1 MKGTR
6 EIAFPAYR
14 HVFRRGAR
22 GRYHSTRRGEG
33 GTLVH
38 VLFYEKEGF
47 FSSWGAAEDRTDTE
61 SVSVVKRN
69 GELLLFGVDI
79 GGGEREV
86 TLLCPPTFRIR
97 GTPLHIWEVGG
108 HWERD
113 ILHGERQVPTKEVGR
128 HPEGRGRR
136 VLTYDGENPVT
147 LTIPVLKGGKNVPPE
162 ADQVTLLWEVW

>member
-6 EIAFPAYR
+6 EIAFPVYR

-38 VLFYEKEGF
+38 VLLYENEGF
-47 FSSWGAAEDRTDTE
+47 FSSWGQAEDRTDTE

-69 GELLLFGVDI
+69 GELLLFGV
-79 GGGEREV
+79 GGGVREI

-97 GTPLHIWEVGG
+97 GTPLHRWEKGG
-108 HWERD
+108 HWHRD
-113 ILHGERQVPTKEVGR
+113 VLHGERPVPTREVGC
-128 HPEGRGRR
+128 HPDGRWGR
-136 VLTYDGENPVT
+136 VLTYDGETPVT
-147 LTIPVLKGGKNVPPE
+147 LTVPVLKGGKNVPPE
-162 ADQVTLLWEVW
+162 ADQVTLLWEVG